1 MVKSKKMSKTGIAVI
16 VLAILLVLS
25 MIMGLT
31 GAWYTAG
38 ASTSNAGESAHT
50 FVLNDFV
57 TISASGSEE
66 SSITAYTQKDLNS
79 DGDFEDSGERI
90 AVSAVSGS
98 YYLFPEDEIEVVAG
112 GEYKISAAQQST
124 DSNNV
129 DFWYKVIVTGTATD
143 TTLANGASSGS
154 VIHYVHGTSSAEL
167 VSFRTV
173 PVVSDSQSVLE
184 STSVSRDASTGKYTY
199 KVSSSMKVS
208 DAGKSFT
215 IAISGAGIE
224 IRAIQYNN
232 ISATEAEYMLS
243 DDVWNSGN
251 PSAKSASTA
260 G

>member
-1 MVKSKKMSKTGIAVI
+1 MEENKMVKSKKMSKTGIAVI

-66 SSITAYTQKDLNS
+66 SSITAYTVL
-79 DGDFEDSGERI
+79 GGTRTE
-90 AVSAVSGS
+90 VSADAGDGN

-112 GEYKISAAQQST
+112 GEYKISAAQQAT
-124 DSNNV
+124 DDNNV
-129 DFWYKVIVTGTATD
+129 DFWYKVIVTGTASD
-143 TTLANGASSGS
+143 VTLANGASSGD

-199 KVSSSMKVS
+199 KVKSSLTVA

-224 IRAIQYNN
+224 VRAIQYNN
-232 ISATEAEYMLS
+232 ISAAEAAYMLG
-243 DDVWNSGN
+243 DGWNSGA
-251 PSAKSASTA
+251 PSAKAAASS
-260 G
+260 GD